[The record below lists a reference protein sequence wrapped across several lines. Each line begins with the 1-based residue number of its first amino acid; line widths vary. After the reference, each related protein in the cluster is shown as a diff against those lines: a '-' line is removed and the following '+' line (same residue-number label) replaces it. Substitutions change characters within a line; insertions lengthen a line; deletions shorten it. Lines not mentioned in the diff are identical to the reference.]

1 MQRFAYSVSMSLTM
15 RLREAVS
22 KVYVTRWPPQV
33 KATLA
38 EWLVFHKFS

>member
-22 KVYVTRWPPQV
+22 KVYVTSPPQV